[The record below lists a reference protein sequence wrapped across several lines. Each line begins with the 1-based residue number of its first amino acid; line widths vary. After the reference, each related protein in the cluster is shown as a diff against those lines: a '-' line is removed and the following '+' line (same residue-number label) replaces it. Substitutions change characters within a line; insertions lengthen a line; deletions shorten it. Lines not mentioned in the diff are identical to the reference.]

1 MVTRR
6 EIERE
11 RDKLSSFYLNLSLRV
26 RGGEKRGKRAENETD
41 IWIDSKMGK
50 YCIEKNDKRKQK

>member
-1 MVTRR
+1 MTRR

-11 RDKLSSFYLNLSLRV
+11 RDKLSSLYLNISESER
-26 RGGEKRGKRAENETD
+26 RWKEIKTENETD

-50 YCIEKNDKRKQK
+50 YCIEKNDKRKQI